1 MFAIQKVIG
10 FIDDCTDAT
19 NTQLNAQTQLA
30 GVLANTGGGQDAY
43 DALVEKAQSIQEAG
57 MYGDEAMI
65 GAAAEFATYMDDTSA
80 VELMMD
86 TLTNYAAGMSGGGA
100 IDYESMVNYAT
111 NLGKITT
118 GSYDAMTK
126 KGFEFTDA
134 QKAVIDGTATE
145 SQYVEALGEDWQS
158 MSDDM
163 RSASVIADVI
173 NESWDNLYATMSN
186 TPEAQ
191 LQSIKNSFGDIQ
203 EMVGSKL
210 YNGLSKMY
218 AVIANNMPMIQSV
231 MLTAADGL
239 NVIIAIISGLIQGA
253 ADVVG
258 FIQDNWSLISPI
270 IYGIVGALAVY
281 GAYLAITKGIE
292 MAATVAQMGFNGAL
306 YACPIMWIVVLI
318 IALIAVF
325 YAAVAAVNKFA
336 GTSVSATGTIAESFA
351 VLGAFVINTFVVPV
365 RNTLV
370 SLANFFGNLFNDPIA
385 AVKVLFYD
393 MCLTV
398 IGYISNLA
406 SAIETLLNKIPGVS
420 VDITSGLDNFYSEL
434 EQAQQK
440 VKDESGWVEYV
451 GKMDY
456 VDYSDAAQA
465 GYFFG
470 EGVED
475 CISNFSL
482 TDALGIGN
490 LDILD
495 MSAYSGYDTA
505 GLGSDVSEIADNTAS
520 ISDSMDITDE
530 DLKYLRDI
538 AEQETVNRYT
548 TAEIKVDMSG
558 MQNTVNSGDDIDGF
572 VTKLTD
578 AVGEAADSMA
588 EGVHV

>member
-1 MFAIQKVIG
+1 
-10 FIDDCTDAT
+10 
-19 NTQLNAQTQLA
+19 
-30 GVLANTGGGQDAY
+30 
-43 DALVEKAQSIQEAG
+43 
-57 MYGDEAMI
+57 
-65 GAAAEFATYMDDTSA
+65 
-80 VELMMD
+80 
-86 TLTNYAAGMSGGGA
+86 
-100 IDYESMVNYAT
+100 
-111 NLGKITT
+111 
-118 GSYDAMTK
+118 
-126 KGFEFTDA
+126 
-134 QKAVIDGTATE
+134 
-145 SQYVEALGEDWQS
+145 
-158 MSDDM
+158 
-163 RSASVIADVI
+163 
-173 NESWDNLYATMSN
+173 
-186 TPEAQ
+186 
-191 LQSIKNSFGDIQ
+191 
-203 EMVGSKL
+203 
-210 YNGLSKMY
+210 
-218 AVIANNMPMIQSV
+218 
-231 MLTAADGL
+231 
-239 NVIIAIISGLIQGA
+239 
-253 ADVVG
+253 
-258 FIQDNWSLISPI
+258 
-270 IYGIVGALAVY
+270 
-281 GAYLAITKGIE
+281 
-292 MAATVAQMGFNGAL
+292 
-306 YACPIMWIVVLI
+306 
-318 IALIAVF
+318 
-325 YAAVAAVNKFA
+325 
-336 GTSVSATGTIAESFA
+336 
-351 VLGAFVINTFVVPV
+351 
-365 RNTLV
+365 
-370 SLANFFGNLFNDPIA
+370 
-385 AVKVLFYD
+385 
-393 MCLTV
+393 
-398 IGYISNLA
+398 
-406 SAIETLLNKIPGVS
+406 